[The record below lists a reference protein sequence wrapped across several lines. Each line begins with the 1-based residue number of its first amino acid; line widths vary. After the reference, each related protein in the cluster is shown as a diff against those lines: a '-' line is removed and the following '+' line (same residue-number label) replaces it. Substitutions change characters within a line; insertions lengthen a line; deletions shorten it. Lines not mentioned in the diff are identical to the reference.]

1 MSIPYSFNICR
12 RVEIET
18 KLVNDTSM
26 SDERKRKQLARLGET
41 ESTFLRLRRT
51 KISLNNFK
59 TVKLI
64 GKGAFGEVR
73 LVQKTDGGNIY
84 AMKTLQK
91 DEMVKRDQVGLLLTV
106 CSES

>member
-1 MSIPYSFNICR
+1 
-12 RVEIET
+12 
-18 KLVNDTSM
+18 M
-26 SDERKRKQLARLGET
+26 SDERKRKQLAQLGKT

-51 KISLNNFK
+51 KISLNDFR

-73 LVQKTDGGNIY
+73 LVQKIDSGGIY

-91 DEMVKRDQVGLLLTV
+91 DEMVKRDQVWFT
-106 CSES
+106 SD